1 MEVEEQEMCIGNR
14 NNKYAALIPV
24 ASMCLVVGIL
34 WPYLFHPATLLGK
47 DLSDGLRGLL
57 FGLSIGINV
66 MAIRLARRQS
76 RGGGASAANESDLP
90 DVETRA

>member
-1 MEVEEQEMCIGNR
+1 MEMEEQKMRIGNR
-14 NNKYAALIPV
+14 MNKPAGLIPV

-57 FGLSIGINV
+57 FGASIGINV
-66 MAIRLARRQS
+66 MAIRLARRQGRCGS
-76 RGGGASAANESDLP
+76 SIAANDSDLP
-90 DVETRA
+90 GPETRT